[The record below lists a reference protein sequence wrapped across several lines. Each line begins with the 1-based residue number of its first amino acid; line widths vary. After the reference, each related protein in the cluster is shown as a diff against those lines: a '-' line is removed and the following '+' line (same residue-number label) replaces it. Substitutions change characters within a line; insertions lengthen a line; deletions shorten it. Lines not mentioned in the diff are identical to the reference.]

1 MGGSGSNFA
10 HNTNARTLNLKYQE
24 SNKQVAENKRKVKNG
39 LGDNQSINLESL
51 SELTAKMRD
60 LGVTENYSNI
70 QIPEDK

>member
-1 MGGSGSNFA
+1 MGGSGSNFG

-24 SNKQVAENKRKVKNG
+24 SNKQAAEDKRKVKNG

-51 SELTAKMRD
+51 CELTTKMRN

-70 QIPEDK
+70 QIPEAK